1 MRGKAGPDRPAPG
14 SLLSSPSSGPPGA
27 PVVGSHASLLHPRRG
42 EGTPDPR
49 PFLTHRRPILPGM
62 DEGPT
67 RKLRSHET
75 WRAVR
80 RAWEA
85 GETGASL
92 ARRFDVGLAN
102 LWRRRASEGWER
114 GREADPDPEP
124 PEGWERYAQRKQGE
138 FELRLEEARLLA
150 TKLAEAMAGGGLE
163 GVPLWHVGFVLAW
176 RAEHLGAETA
186 ARDRDWMRRYGWS
199 GAFWD
204 ADGRLW
210 NVGYLDA
217 VTLEANRA
225 EWREDMGL
233 PEGAAEGWP

>member
-1 MRGKAGPDRPAPG
+1 MTIAEWWPRVRPD
-14 SLLSSPSSGPPGA
+14 
-27 PVVGSHASLLHPRRG
+27 
-42 EGTPDPR
+42 
-49 PFLTHRRPILPGM
+49 LTYRLPILPGM
-62 DEGPT
+62 FEGPT

-80 RAWEA
+80 RAWED

-114 GREADPDPEP
+114 GRDEDPTPEP
-124 PEGWERYAQRKQGE
+124 AQGWERYALGRME
-138 FELRLEEARLLA
+138 TFERGLEETRLLA
-150 TKLAEAMAGGGLE
+150 TALAKAMAGGSLK
-163 GVPLWHVGFVLAW
+163 GVPLWHVGFVLTW

-186 ARDRDWMRRYGWS
+186 ARDRNWMGRHSWAG
-199 GAFWD
+199 GVWD
-204 ADGRLW
+204 ADGRLR

-217 VTLEANRA
+217 VTLTANRA
-225 EWREDMGL
+225 AWREDMGL